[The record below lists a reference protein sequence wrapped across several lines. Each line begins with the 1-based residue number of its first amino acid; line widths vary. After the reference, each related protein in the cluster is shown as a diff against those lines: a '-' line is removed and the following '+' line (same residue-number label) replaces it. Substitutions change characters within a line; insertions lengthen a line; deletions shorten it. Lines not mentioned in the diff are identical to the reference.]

1 MSTKIPDTQTNN
13 PSPTDDPG
21 LVVVP
26 GPVADPE
33 AGPGAT
39 RLEPTVLPRTEEEDE
54 RHRKVEW
61 FNDRRVELLPHE
73 NTWME
78 RYHTLLGQGFRLRP
92 RLRPGWQPS
101 WAGPGGNAVQSEDGE
116 ILRVSSC
123 FCPMLIVGSQ

>member
-1 MSTKIPDTQTNN
+1 MSTKIPDSQTNV

-21 LVVVP
+21 RVAVP

-39 RLEPTVLPRTEEEDE
+39 RPEPTVLPRTEEEHS

-61 FNDRRVELLPHE
+61 FNNRRAELLPHE
-73 NTWME
+73 KAWME
-78 RYHTLLGQGFRLRP
+78 RYDILLGQGFQLRP

-101 WAGPGGNAVQSEDGE
+101 WRGPGGNAIQCEDGE

-123 FCPMLIVGSQ
+123 FRPMFTVGS

>member
-1 MSTKIPDTQTNN
+1 MSTKIPDSRTND

-21 LVVVP
+21 QVTVP

-33 AGPGAT
+33 AGPGT
-39 RLEPTVLPRTEEEDE
+39 TILEPAVLPRTEEEDE

-61 FNDRRVELLPHE
+61 FNDRRTELLPQE
-73 NTWME
+73 KAWME
-78 RYHTLLGQGFRLRP
+78 RYDTLLGQGFQLRP

-101 WAGPGGNAVQSEDGE
+101 WAGPGGNATQCEDGE

-123 FCPMLIVGSQ
+123 FRPVLIVGS